1 MFLVFNKEKILSYVI
16 AMSTVALLFVFAT
29 SIYQEDKMSIETST
43 SVQKELP
50 VYGVETGENAVA
62 LTINCAWNADD
73 IDSILETLNKHNC
86 KVTFFVVGDWVDKNG
101 EALKKIYDAGHE
113 IRKSLR
119 YTPTCK

>member
-29 SIYQEDKMSIETST
+29 SIYQEDKVSIETST
-43 SVQKELP
+43 GIQKELP

-73 IDSILETLNKHNC
+73 IDLILETLNKHNC
-86 KVTFFVVGDWVDKNG
+86 KVTFFVVGDWVDKNRRSI
-101 EALKKIYDAGHE
+101 KKD
-113 IRKSLR
+113 S
-119 YTPTCK
+119 